1 MLRPAW
7 EGIFDNRKGLY
18 YSNPKNRIQENTND
32 RTNDRTN
39 DSTKDNKNYN
49 NINLNIPYY
58 NENVEYLKNNTLN
71 TKDKYENLYNLMDR
85 ISFISRYLLKGNDY
99 YKLYISKNA
108 NKYFTNDNL
117 NNDDIDNTETTDN
130 TNTTNTTKTTKTTN
144 TNDTNDTNDTTNTSD
159 TNTIN
164 SI

>member
-7 EGIFDNRKGLY
+7 QGSIDNRKGLY
-18 YSNPKNRIQENTND
+18 YSNPKNKIQENM
-32 RTNDRTN
+32 
-39 DSTKDNKNYN
+39 KDAINENTTQY

-108 NKYFTNDNL
+108 NKYFTNDII
-117 NNDDIDNTETTDN
+117 NNEEADSMNTNMNTNTNTN
-130 TNTTNTTKTTKTTN
+130 TNTTTN
-144 TNDTNDTNDTTNTSD
+144 N
-159 TNTIN
+159 I
-164 SI
+164 